1 MGFLIS
7 NETTAMFKLWSRHKP
22 GSDDAPEPP
31 SDLRCSFCRKRQG
44 DVPKL
49 IAGPS
54 VFICNECVDVC
65 VAIIAVDE
73 RCRHTR
79 ESVSG
84 QAPSAAESQSSAG
97 VACSLCGQEFQPELL
112 LAIRERV
119 MLCGTCADAV
129 EDALARGRPVPG

>member
-7 NETTAMFKLWSRHKP
+7 NETTVMFKLRSRHKP

-54 VFICNECVDVC
+54 VFICNECIDVC
-65 VAIIAVDE
+65 VAIIADDE
-73 RCRHTR
+73 RCRPTQ
-79 ESVSG
+79 ESASG
-84 QAPSAAESQSSAG
+84 QATAAAGSQSSAG
-97 VACSLCGQEFQPELL
+97 FACSLCGQESQTDQL
-112 LAIRERV
+112 LAIRERL
-119 MLCGTCADAV
+119 MICGRCADAV
-129 EDALARGRPVPG
+129 EDALARGRPLPG